1 MTDTVLTIAATDS
14 SNGAG
19 TTADLATM
27 SCFGVYGVA
36 AVTAVTA
43 QNLSRVLAVKPVKN
57 KIFTKE
63 LEALT
68 SGSMPDIKV
77 IKLGLIPNEK
87 LLRTTVTFL
96 RERKKLNPD
105 LVVVWDPVAVAGTGG
120 ELSEVN
126 YSLWLHI
133 LLPLVDVFT
142 PNLNEAMALC
152 EGFKPDFSSLASCIE
167 GLTGLAK
174 YFKMMGAGTVYLKGG
189 HLSDLVKSTVK
200 SGKTGHGREVSGD
213 LSEYRRLTE
222 YVYDV
227 TITGENNDTCYFCC
241 RKTASVSDGVGVHGT
256 GCIMA
261 SAIASMM
268 AKGHTAVDAI
278 AFAKAYMTRGIE
290 NSIDVGAGSRLFQHG
305 FINNAE
311 MLRYFPVMARTVE
324 ELELVCS
331 PEKNA
336 GFAPCS
342 HSLGLYPVVDSSEWI
357 KTLCENGVRTMQL
370 RIKNPESPEKLE
382 QEIIRSVELSRRY
395 GVRLFIDDYYEL
407 AVKHGAYG
415 VHLGQEDLIDAKLNP
430 IREAGLRLGVSTHG
444 YAEIARA
451 CLLKPSYIALGH
463 IYPTGS
469 KVMASKPQGPKRL
482 ADYVSLVDGVYPT
495 VAIGGIKLHN
505 LKEVQA
511 SGVGSV
517 AVITAITKAENPVQ
531 AINEWLD
538 AVGAGT
544 ADAEPAES
552 SEEKKVKAAGK
563 SSSAEKKSES
573 VKKAKTAEKKP
584 AVRKSRTASSEKKRA
599 ASKAEDAKKDNNQK

>member
-68 SGSMPDIKV
+68 SGSMPEIKV

-142 PNLNEAMALC
+142 PNLDEAMALC
-152 EGFKPDFSSLASCIE
+152 EGFRPDFSSLAGCIE

-200 SGKTGHGREVSGD
+200 SGKTGHGREDSGD

-370 RIKNPESPEKLE
+370 RIKNPESPETPAFSE
-382 QEIIRSVELSRRY
+382 Q
-395 GVRLFIDDYYEL
+395 
-407 AVKHGAYG
+407 
-415 VHLGQEDLIDAKLNP
+415 P
-430 IREAGLRLGVSTHG
+430 
-444 YAEIARA
+444 
-451 CLLKPSYIALGH
+451 
-463 IYPTGS
+463 
-469 KVMASKPQGPKRL
+469 
-482 ADYVSLVDGVYPT
+482 
-495 VAIGGIKLHN
+495 
-505 LKEVQA
+505 
-511 SGVGSV
+511 
-517 AVITAITKAENPVQ
+517 
-531 AINEWLD
+531 
-538 AVGAGT
+538 
-544 ADAEPAES
+544 
-552 SEEKKVKAAGK
+552 
-563 SSSAEKKSES
+563 
-573 VKKAKTAEKKP
+573 
-584 AVRKSRTASSEKKRA
+584 
-599 ASKAEDAKKDNNQK
+599 